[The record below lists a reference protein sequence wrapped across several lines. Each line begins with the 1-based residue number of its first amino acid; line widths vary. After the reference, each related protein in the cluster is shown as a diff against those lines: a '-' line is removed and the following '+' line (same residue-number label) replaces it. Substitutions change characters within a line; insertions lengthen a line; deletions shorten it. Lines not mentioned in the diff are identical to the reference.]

1 MGVEIENSYVKV
13 VKKLSKIGVRIVY
26 SPPYKGAP
34 DRALYLKS
42 SVWVPIGYI
51 PILVPIGP
59 HTKKYGHFLAVG
71 FEVPNC
77 PLTTLQ
83 CLIDVT

>member
-1 MGVEIENSYVKV
+1 M
-13 VKKLSKIGVRIVY
+13 SKIGFRILNRY
-26 SPPYKGAP
+26 LKEGAP

-77 PLTTLQ
+77 PLALLEIALSPLVTLHVFIS
-83 CLIDVT
+83 LSALS